1 MHIPATPNLL
11 ECSKPEVSEI
21 QAVSSS
27 ILRRESEPGFRYM
40 RCLHSRD
47 SVQFARAT
55 RVHVPTMYVDTR
67 EQLCVSNNEI
77 CAAAVAVQAKKEHL
91 GHGHLSPDF
100 GI

>member
-1 MHIPATPNLL
+1 
-11 ECSKPEVSEI
+11 
-21 QAVSSS
+21 
-27 ILRRESEPGFRYM
+27 M
-40 RCLHSRD
+40 RCLHGGS
-47 SVQFARAT
+47 SVQLVRAARI
-55 RVHVPTMYVDTR
+55 HVPTMYMDTC